1 MSLTNVLTGA
11 AFKTAI
17 WSSLAFILALFI
29 SGIGVYR
36 LVESTMYKE
45 LVEQITEEL
54 LLFQKIERDGGT
66 QQLIAAIEELDSPGK
81 TSDRLIGLFDK
92 KGLSLAGNEQI
103 APDFI
108 GWKSVTVH
116 VADSDA
122 AKNYYSNVMTLHS
135 SMLVVGRSTQFI
147 ESTLSSLI
155 RYLGGAGLLVFI
167 ISLSLGYI
175 VSHRV
180 NRKLASMTQTL
191 NEVSQG
197 NMSARLHVEKDN
209 DQIDRASTQINR
221 HLQQLSTLMANTR
234 NTIQAIAHDVRT
246 PLNRAFLLIQD
257 SAHNA
262 RLDEHHQMQLEE
274 AAHELENVTSIFD
287 TVLRISTINASHDKQ
302 NFTVFPAAQFLLEL
316 TDLFEPIADA
326 GGQVLSCN
334 TNDRVCCNIR
344 GDRKML
350 RQMLVNLIENA
361 ICHCSAGAVIRLS
374 ASATEKGETCIQV
387 SDNGPG
393 IPSDKINDAMEP
405 FYRLD
410 ASRSTPGS
418 GLGLA
423 LVSAIATRH
432 QAQLTLADNQP
443 GLRVSIVF
451 PPVD

>member
-1 MSLTNVLTGA
+1 M
-11 AFKTAI
+11 
-17 WSSLAFILALFI
+17 IL
-29 SGIGVYR
+29 
-36 LVESTMYKE
+36 
-45 LVEQITEEL
+45 
-54 LLFQKIERDGGT
+54 
-66 QQLIAAIEELDSPGK
+66 PGK
-81 TSDRLIGLFDK
+81 TADRLIGLFDK
-92 KGLSLAGNEQI
+92 KGLSLAGNGQI

-147 ESTLSSLI
+147 ESTLSSLT

-167 ISLSLGYI
+167 ISLSLGYV

-197 NMSARLHVEKDN
+197 NMSARLHVENDN

-287 TVLRISTINASHDKQ
+287 TVLRISTINASHDRQ

-326 GGQVLSCN
+326 GGQALSCT
-334 TNDRVCCNIR
+334 TNDMMCCNIR

-361 ICHCSAGAVIRLS
+361 ICHCRAGAVITLA

>member
-1 MSLTNVLTGA
+1 MSLNSVLTGA

-17 WSSLAFILALFI
+17 WSSLAFMLALFI

-45 LVEQITEEL
+45 LVEQVTEEL

-66 QQLIAAIEELDSPGK
+66 QELIAAIEELDSPGK
-81 TSDRLIGLFDK
+81 TADRLIGLFDK

-147 ESTLSSLI
+147 ESTLSSLT
-155 RYLGGAGLLVFI
+155 RYLGGAGLLVFFI
-167 ISLSLGYI
+167 TLSLGYV

-197 NMSARLHVEKDN
+197 NMSARLHVENDN

-257 SAHNA
+257 SANNA

-302 NFTVFPAAQFLLEL
+302 NFTVFPAARFLLEL

-326 GGQVLSCN
+326 GGQVLSC
-334 TNDRVCCNIR
+334 TTTDRVCCNIR

-361 ICHCSAGAVIRLS
+361 ICHCPAGAVITLA

-432 QAQLTLADNQP
+432 QAQLTLVDNQP

>member
-1 MSLTNVLTGA
+1 MHLSNVLSGA

-17 WSSLAFILALFI
+17 WSSLAFILALVI

-36 LVESTMYKE
+36 LVESTMYRE
-45 LVEQITEEL
+45 LVEQVTEEL

-81 TSDRLIGLFDK
+81 TSERLIALFDK
-92 KGLSLAGNEQI
+92 KGLNLAGNEQI

-108 GWKSVTVH
+108 GWKTVTVRI
-116 VADSDA
+116 ADSDTT
-122 AKNYYSNVMTLHS
+122 NNFYSNVLTLQS
-135 SMLVVGRSTQFI
+135 SMLVIGRSTQFI
-147 ESTLSSLI
+147 DTTLSSLT

-167 ISLSLGYI
+167 TSLSLGYV
-175 VSHRV
+175 VSHRA
-180 NRKLASMTQTL
+180 NRKLANMTQIL
-191 NEVSQG
+191 DEVSQG
-197 NMSARLHVEKDN
+197 NMSARLHVGNGN
-209 DQIDRASTQINR
+209 DQIDRASVQINR
-221 HLQQLSTLMANTR
+221 HLQQLSTLMTNTR

-246 PLNRAFLLIQD
+246 PLNRAFLLIRD

-287 TVLRISTINASHDKQ
+287 TVLRISKINASHDNQ
-302 NFTVFPAAQFLLEL
+302 NFTIFPVAQFLIEL
-316 TDLFEPIADA
+316 ADLFEPIADA
-326 GGQVLSCN
+326 EGQVLKCTVYDTMLGS
-334 TNDRVCCNIR
+334 IR

-361 ICHCSAGAVIRLS
+361 ICHCPEGAVITLA
-374 ASATEKGETCIQV
+374 ASVTDRDEISIQV

-393 IPSDKINDAMEP
+393 IPADKINEALEP

-423 LVSAIATRH
+423 LVKAIATRH
-432 QAQLTLADNQP
+432 QAQMTLDDNQP

-451 PPVD
+451 PSID